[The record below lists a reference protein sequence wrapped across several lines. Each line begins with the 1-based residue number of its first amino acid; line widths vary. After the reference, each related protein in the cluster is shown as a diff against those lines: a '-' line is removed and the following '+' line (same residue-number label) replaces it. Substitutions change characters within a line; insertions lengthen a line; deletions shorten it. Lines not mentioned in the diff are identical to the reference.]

1 MKTRYAREL
10 VNWQEREIWAHAED
24 PEEFIIVFDDGE
36 LPTHWEQVLVSWYFW
51 QYHREYPNVPLEL
64 KHFLWDDR
72 LEPGMEDKLRNRGM
86 NSVLA
91 VHPETD
97 REDLQATAYR
107 LSNML
112 HNAFSSEGES
122 YQASVDALALL
133 QIHRD
138 PDISKALNE
147 TRHTKAGINEL
158 YSRIN
163 KVLMDKPSLRFNPM
177 VAANRNKQI
186 KIAQFDQVVGAR
198 GFCSEIDQTIFPT
211 MVSSGFSRGLHRL
224 SHYLMCSR
232 DASKAMQAT
241 DDPVKQTEYYNRE
254 LQLFTFV
261 VKSIWVGDCGSTET
275 VPWLVEA
282 DELDTILPGKRYV
295 AEDGTLK
302 MIKPSDRH
310 LRGKVIQLRNVASC
324 WHPDD
329 GVICSTCM
337 GDIGESIQRGTNLG
351 HACTVTQNERV
362 SQDVISTKHLLISA
376 TSEGFE
382 VDPFYSEYLVNA
394 GDISEI
400 MFSTGV
406 WDKRVEI
413 EIDLADIPR
422 LSDITV
428 MKNLSNAEL
437 ARFSVIRSLTLLI
450 HNDDEDKSITTVIV
464 PTSHGSYRPFLT
476 EVMVK
481 HMLDYGYETL
491 GKKIKI
497 DMTNWDNTESI
508 LRFPERHQSTLE
520 LMAELKSALF
530 MSTKE
535 SKAKLRY
542 DLTDPDIL
550 SMAMKDMCEMT
561 NRKFSVNLAIVEM
574 VLYAMMSRDPANG
587 DYRLPKKGTGRWFD
601 SKSSIMNGRSLSVK
615 SSYEQQY
622 EMLQS
627 ASSYTNPVRANHPFD
642 HLLVDVEHWRRKH
655 RRNGTEIKA

>member
-10 VNWQEREIWAHAED
+10 INWQEREIWTHADDKEK
-24 PEEFIIVFDDGE
+24 FVLVFDDGE
-36 LPTHWEQVLVSWYFW
+36 LVTGWPQVLVSWYFW
-51 QYHREYPNVPLEL
+51 QYHREYVDIPIEL

-72 LEPGMEDKLRNRGM
+72 LEPGLEDKLRNRGM
-86 NSVLA
+86 NSVR
-91 VHPETD
+91 VRYPD
-97 REDLQATAYR
+97 VDKEDLQATAYR

-112 HNAFSSEGES
+112 HNAFTGEGER
-122 YQASVDALALL
+122 YQSSVDALSLL
-133 QIHRD
+133 EIHRD

-163 KVLMDKPSLRFNPM
+163 RVLMEKPSLRFNPM

-186 KIAQFDQVVGAR
+186 KIAQFDQVVGSR

-211 MVSSGFSRGLHRL
+211 MVSSGFSRGLHKL
-224 SHYLMCSR
+224 SHFLMCSR

-261 VKSIWVGDCGSTET
+261 VKKIYVGDCGSTET
-275 VPWLVEA
+275 IPWQVQA
-282 DELDTILPGKRYV
+282 DELDTILPGKNYV
-295 AEDGTLK
+295 DEDGTIK
-302 MIKPSDRH
+302 MISASDRH
-310 LRGKVIQLRNVASC
+310 LKDRVIQMRNVASC
-324 WHPDD
+324 WHPED
-329 GVICSTCM
+329 GTICSTCM
-337 GDIGESIQRGTNLG
+337 GQIGWSVQKGTNLG
-351 HACTVTQNERV
+351 HAGTVTQNERV

-376 TSEGFE
+376 TSEGFD
-382 VDPFYSEYLVNA
+382 VDPFYAEYLVNA

-400 MFSTGV
+400 MLSTGV
-406 WDKRVEI
+406 WDKHVEI

-437 ARFSVIRSLTLLI
+437 AKFSVIRSITMLI
-450 HNDDEDKSITTVIV
+450 HNDDEEKTVTTVII
-464 PTSHGSYRPFLT
+464 PTCHGSYRPFLT
-476 EVMVK
+476 DAVVK
-481 HMLDYGYETL
+481 HMLDYGYETM
-491 GKKIKI
+491 GKKIKV
-497 DMTNWDNTESI
+497 DLMNWDNAESI

-561 NRKFSVNLAIVEM
+561 NRKFSVNLAIVEL

-601 SKSSIMNGRSLSVK
+601 AKSNIMNGRSLSVK

-622 EMLQS
+622 EMLQT
-627 ASSYTNPVRANHPFD
+627 ATSYTNPVRADHPFD
-642 HLLVDVEHWRRKH
+642 HLLVDVEGWKRKH
-655 RRNGTEIKA
+655 RRDGAVVKV